1 MQVCF
6 SPTAKG
12 AASGQLTF
20 TTNAPGSPQTVGL
33 SGTGARKKKKSLNV
47 KLPKR
52 TGTPT

>member
-1 MQVCF
+1 VQVCF

-20 TTNAPGSPQTVGL
+20 TTNAPGSPQTVL
-33 SGTGARKKKKSLNV
+33 SGTGAGKKKQTLNV